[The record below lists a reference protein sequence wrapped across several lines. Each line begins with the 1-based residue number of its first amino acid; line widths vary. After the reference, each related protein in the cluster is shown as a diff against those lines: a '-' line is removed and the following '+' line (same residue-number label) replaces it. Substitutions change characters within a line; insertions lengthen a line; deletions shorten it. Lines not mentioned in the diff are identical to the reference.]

1 MPNSEIYKNPSFQN
15 ILTTTEEIILEKGCR
30 STKLKD
36 IIERSGLSKHRLVVH
51 PDFQGRGYG
60 KSYFSLHAA
69 NHGFTSIRFDVYS
82 ENKTAISMYERA
94 GYQQRGM
101 IRYPFRS
108 IPYPCYEKIL

>member
-1 MPNSEIYKNPSFQN
+1 VDQSKKYKDLHWEDADGKP
-15 ILTTTEEIILEKGCR
+15 LII
-30 STKLKD
+30 
-36 IIERSGLSKHRLVVH
+36 HRLDVH
-51 PDFQGRGYG
+51 PDFQWKGYG
-60 KSYFSLHAA
+60 KKLLQFAEDYAA